1 METEHK
7 TNAADRCSLKETQSS
22 PAQSSPAY
30 GDVTSAD
37 SHLQLSTEKRGAM
50 APKKGGGKTEEE
62 RLMLQQ
68 QRAQAEE
75 EKAMK
80 EEESLTLFLE
90 DKLQKEE
97 RNTEV
102 NLLKLN
108 EGWRSILRQS
118 RAGEL
123 RGNVEV
129 LSQTFERQRDVLD
142 NVVKTLQH
150 DLQGA
155 ELQWAQVRRVHMHQ
169 VERLCARQHQRVTL
183 VQQQWETVL
192 QQLSSRFISERERVS
207 SHSLQCRGDVG
218 DTSFSLEQQHRAA
231 MEEIYQLYL
240 NSINNQNSDD
250 KDFRQICDTEE
261 QKLKDLD
268 REVKKVKKTK
278 ELKTEEQKLKDLL
291 VEQQQ
296 LIHMNDKEVKK
307 VKKMKQLV
315 ANMLATSTDVLFCL
329 HVTNQTKETTLLS
342 QETVVHLRDKLNK
355 RETENQ
361 SVEQDL
367 KDERKAAIMRN
378 CSLQDQLTRG
388 RAVARKRLTELTV
401 QSDAAARKLKA
412 AIAKG
417 PKVLRVAE
425 MCRKLERQLKDV
437 LLVVPQEDER
447 QETTGPET
455 DGPDKEMSAL
465 QQLMGKINTSVLQT
479 EALRKRTDDL
489 NRDNRQLRLLLRQR
503 QDGMT
508 VGDQDV
514 GGRHALLTVHLAPTT
529 AAPPHAD
536 RRYNVIEGVHAA
548 KHAL

>member
-1 METEHK
+1 
-7 TNAADRCSLKETQSS
+7 
-22 PAQSSPAY
+22 
-30 GDVTSAD
+30 
-37 SHLQLSTEKRGAM
+37 M

-123 RGNVEV
+123 RGDVEV

-155 ELQWAQVRRVHMHQ
+155 ELQWAQVRRVHLHQ

-207 SHSLQCRGDVG
+207 SHSLQRRGDVG

-307 VKKMKQLV
+307 VKKMK
-315 ANMLATSTDVLFCL
+315 
-329 HVTNQTKETTLLS
+329 
-342 QETVVHLRDKLNK
+342 ETVVRLRDKLNK

-367 KDERKAAIMRN
+367 KDERKAAITRN

-401 QSDAAARKLKA
+401 QSDAATRKLKA

-465 QQLMGKINTSVLQT
+465 QQLMGKINMSVLQR

-503 QDGMT
+503 QDAMT

-536 RRYNVIEGVHAA
+536 RRYNVIEGIHAA